1 MGRRTYTKKNR
12 DLSFAFDSDA
22 ILTEVNQE
30 MGNIQ

>member
-1 MGRRTYTKKNR
+1 MGRRTYTKNR